1 MILFP
6 KHILSDFCSNR
17 FRDSQTLES
26 PFLYKLCSSSRYKAA
41 KLLSSFDDFSKSL
54 LRQDMKQIII
64 NLETS
69 EIYSLDKTGHKD
81 AIAKASKKRMSCCR

>member
-26 PFLYKLCSSSRYKAA
+26 PFLYKLCSSPRYKAP
-41 KLLSSFDDFSKSL
+41 KLLSSSFDDF
-54 LRQDMKQIII
+54 I
-64 NLETS
+64 
-69 EIYSLDKTGHKD
+69 
-81 AIAKASKKRMSCCR
+81 KRPFGFVGFVGFLFS